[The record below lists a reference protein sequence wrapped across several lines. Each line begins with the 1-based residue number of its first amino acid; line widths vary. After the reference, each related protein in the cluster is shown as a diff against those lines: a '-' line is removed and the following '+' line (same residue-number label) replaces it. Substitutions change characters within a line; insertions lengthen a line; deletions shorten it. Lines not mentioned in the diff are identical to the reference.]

1 MCGGGR
7 DWAQICLLFM
17 CISHST
23 SRQNWGVCAKSCIA
37 SLRQNQSLSPG
48 SLSPYFLLPAC
59 SWQLVC
65 YGCWIRT
72 QKFGVIFS
80 STTYCVSSVYFCF
93 SICKIGPVIKHY
105 DISMRIEIRYL
116 TCLAKL
122 PVFIVFFLIL
132 ITLPLTICSVPTKSL

>member
-1 MCGGGR
+1 MCGGGK
-7 DWAQICLLFM
+7 DWAQICLLFV

-23 SRQNWGVCAKSCIA
+23 SRQNWGTYAKSYTA
-37 SLRQNQSLSPG
+37 YLRQNQSLSPG

-59 SWQLVC
+59 SWQLVG

-80 STTYCVSSVYFCF
+80 STTYCVASVYFCF
-93 SICKIGPVIKHY
+93 LICKIGPLIKHY

-116 TCLAKL
+116 TCLAEL
-122 PVFIVFFLIL
+122 PVIILLFFIALSL
-132 ITLPLTICSVPTKSL
+132 AICSVPTKSL

>member
-1 MCGGGR
+1 MVGGK

-23 SRQNWGVCAKSCIA
+23 SRQNWGTCAKLYTA

-48 SLSPYFLLPAC
+48 LLSPYFLLPAC
-59 SWQLVC
+59 SWQLVG

-72 QKFGVIFS
+72 QKCGVIFS
-80 STTYCVSSVYFCF
+80 SNTYCVASVYFCF
-93 SICKIGPVIKHY
+93 LTCEIGPLIKRY

-122 PVFIVFFLIL
+122 PVIIVLFLIF
-132 ITLPLTICSVPTKSL
+132 ITLPLAICFVPTNSL